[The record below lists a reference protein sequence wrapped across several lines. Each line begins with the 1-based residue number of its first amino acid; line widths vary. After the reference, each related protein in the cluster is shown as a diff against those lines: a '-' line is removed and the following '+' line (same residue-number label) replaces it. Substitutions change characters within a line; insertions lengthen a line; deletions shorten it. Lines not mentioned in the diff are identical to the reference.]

1 VEVTS
6 APYSVTV
13 NATATTHTIYAHAR
27 DAAGNSS
34 DSISITVTSSAPAAG
49 ASIEYGRRLYGTDDS
64 LRNDAPSGGT
74 LFSVWTKI
82 PDPGSTYPWSRGNMD
97 DYVLYGQNWYMRCL
111 TGNSSAASATSA
123 SFNANSMLFADPSGT
138 WVNDYSYYLNTA
150 MTESQ
155 VRGWVW
161 AAWQV
166 VVNANSFTI
175 RQWLKFGL
183 NGAVVAAGE
192 SNPTF
197 TEIRSALVSMR
208 GFTASQAAAWVPGD
222 ATSFHVGKDNG
233 YLTHARM
240 AATSATPTLAA
251 LDTIA
256 RANAADTSAWA
267 DYELVWVNG
276 APNLSDRSGHGRNLS
291 IEAGGTLYAGPA
303 GPAF

>member
-1 VEVTS
+1 
-6 APYSVTV
+6 
-13 NATATTHTIYAHAR
+13 
-27 DAAGNSS
+27 
-34 DSISITVTSSAPAAG
+34 
-49 ASIEYGRRLYGTDDS
+49 
-64 LRNDAPSGGT
+64 
-74 LFSVWTKI
+74 
-82 PDPGSTYPWSRGNMD
+82 MD

-208 GFTASQAAAWVPGD
+208 GFTASRAAAWVPGD